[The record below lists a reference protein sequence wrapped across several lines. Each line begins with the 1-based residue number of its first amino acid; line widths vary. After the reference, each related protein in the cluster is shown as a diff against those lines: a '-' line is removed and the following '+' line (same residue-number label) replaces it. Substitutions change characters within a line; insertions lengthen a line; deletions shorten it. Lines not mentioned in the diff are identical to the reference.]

1 MSRADRDPDLRR
13 MLFWWSELSDFELL
27 MRASREKRTH
37 KKKFSRREKVIL
49 VYVNELVQD
58 QQNKYSDRALVNGEL
73 RKELEKIS
81 GFTSGRRLSHK
92 NHFNLSS
99 ARNF

>member
-1 MSRADRDPDLRR
+1 MSRADHDPDLRR

-27 MRASREKRTH
+27 MRTSERSEHTRKI
-37 KKKFSRREKVIL
+37 SRREKVIL

-81 GFTSGRRLSHK
+81 GFAGSLARRT
-92 NHFNLSS
+92 
-99 ARNF
+99 